1 MYELDNGK
9 CYDSLYWTEWAS
21 TVHIKSSTEAAAV
34 WQNLEND
41 GVLSLEKP
49 NGDKKRLANH
59 EWARLCIAYCFAKIP
74 FKQWEKP
81 TNQNGTEI
89 SAFNTM
95 FNQASKTG
103 EEKFWLA
110 YISQRLFQD
119 LPKKQHSK
127 RAFLAYIQYAW
138 HNGAIGLWERYE
150 KALNA
155 YDGNVAEAKKI
166 LFAELAELANQ
177 PRNYYASNNISGSL
191 KTPLTNA
198 PSNDLSE
205 KIVEILQNM
214 GKGVKE
220 IQLSAQ
226 GVRYDEYLVQFA
238 GYPEWD
244 KWHEHFC
251 SALGVKSD
259 KGNVRA
265 EQHSGIP
272 HALDIKILR
281 NKDTWQT
288 LGRNEFQAALTQ
300 YSTLKRPFKLP
311 VLLGVDE
318 YGNAVF
324 NDFAD
329 APHAIIGG
337 ATGTGKSALLRAM
350 LHSLFKFADEQSTEI
365 AIVYCKDSRDFSEFQ
380 NYPNLWQGKIISE
393 PNEALEALAYFVEEM
408 DRRYQ
413 SDEPLSSHKTMIL
426 VIDELADLVIVN
438 KQVETQLIRLAM
450 KARASR
456 IHLLLATQR
465 PDAKTLDGQL
475 RDNLPVKIA
484 LRVDSRSASEIIL
497 KEGGAENLGEKGDH
511 LVRWNGGAAQFLH
524 GYNV

>member
-1 MYELDNGK
+1 MYQLNNNQEWDTDFFHFLMSDKRIFSSKEAKIIREKLATDGALPHLDNNF
-9 CYDSLYWTEWAS
+9 DWAM
-21 TVHIKSSTEAAAV
+21 
-34 WQNLEND
+34 
-41 GVLSLEKP
+41 
-49 NGDKKRLANH
+49 
-59 EWARLCIAYCFAKIP
+59 LCIGYCFAKG
-74 FKQWEKP
+74 WAYKP
-81 TNQNGTEI
+81 KDLLPAPNSHGTEI
-89 SAFNTM
+89 PSFT
-95 FNQASKTG
+95 TC
-103 EEKFWLA
+103 
-110 YISQRLFQD
+110 FQD
-119 LPKKQHSK
+119 YSRLWLVVLSDALFRHYPDKAVTKDDLYRLIADLWHTGAVK
-127 RAFLAYIQYAW
+127 LDEFWERCRAFKPEDELAQRQ
-138 HNGAIGLWERYE
+138 EF
-150 KALNA
+150 LN
-155 YDGNVAEAKKI
+155 
-166 LFAELAELANQ
+166 ELAELAIKNAGVGQ
-177 PRNYYASNNISGSL
+177 HTVSGSL

-205 KIVEILQNM
+205 KIVAILQNM

-450 KARASR
+450 KARAAG